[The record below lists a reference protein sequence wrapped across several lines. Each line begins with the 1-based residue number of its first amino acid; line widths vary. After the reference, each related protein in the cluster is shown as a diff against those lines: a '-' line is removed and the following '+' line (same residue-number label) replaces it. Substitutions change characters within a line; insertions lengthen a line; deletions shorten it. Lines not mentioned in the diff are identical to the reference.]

1 MEKGVSVLKK
11 LYQMRF
17 KVSKKGTPVLN
28 WSVLFSAACLI
39 FAPHMT
45 IIGAIAALIMGYEF
59 SFDPNGE
66 GFSSEHLEESLRNA
80 AQNVKSTVVTATQA
94 IKTEIDKASAKTEAA
109 KQKAPETLGTPAA
122 APVAQAPAATAAPVV
137 NPAPAV
143 QMPAAPAAP
152 VVNPAAAVQTPAP
165 TAPVIETVR
174 TTDDIPVI
182 SREKVNQDVV
192 QDLEQHSDA
201 FQSNPAA
208 TTFHSAYSAMAGSAP
223 TIQFPVDQPAEEPK
237 AGHNSAG
244 V

>member
-1 MEKGVSVLKK
+1 MEKGVSILKK

-80 AQNVKSTVVTATQA
+80 AQNVRSTVATATQA
-94 IKTEIDKASAKTEAA
+94 VKAEIDKANAKTEAA
-109 KQKAPETLGTPAA
+109 KQKAPETLNTPAA
-122 APVAQAPAATAAPVV
+122 TPAATAAPVV
-137 NPAPAV
+137 RTPAPAT
-143 QMPAAPAAP
+143 QAPAAAAP
-152 VVNPAAAVQTPAP
+152 VVNPMQTPAP
-165 TAPVIETVR
+165 AAPVIETVR

-182 SREKVNQDVV
+182 GREKVNQDVV
-192 QDLEQHSDA
+192 QDLEKHVDA

-223 TIQFPVDQPAEEPK
+223 TIQFPTEQPAEEPT
-237 AGHNSAG
+237 AGHHSAG
-244 V
+244 I